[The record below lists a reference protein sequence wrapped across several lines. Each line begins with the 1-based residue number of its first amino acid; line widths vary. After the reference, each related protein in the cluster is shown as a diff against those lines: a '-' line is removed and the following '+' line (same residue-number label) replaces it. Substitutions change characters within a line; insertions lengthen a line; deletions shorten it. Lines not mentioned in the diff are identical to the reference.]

1 MYKRILFA
9 FVLFLSLSGAPLYA
23 ADNTSEMLEDALG
36 KITATLEK
44 IPERINKVS
53 IYSIT
58 PDKSGKI
65 NIENLQDQLIT
76 ILVETGRFA
85 VIDRSSLKA
94 LMDEQRL
101 SMTGAINTQDIVKA
115 GKVIGVQGFFF
126 GSVAISEGV
135 LTLNLK
141 LVDVESSAIIY
152 SKKFEGEAASGSRF
166 GFGFS
171 FMSGSFSSKLDN
183 HRIGSVD
190 PIQESNSDMPAAT
203 TGGIG
208 FALSYKQGSKMLKW
222 ANFGVDLFFGGRSVG
237 EMNVAESN
245 INLDGGGTGTGS
257 YGINYSL
264 SVMQLSIV
272 PKLYYTNKRKVFH
285 PYIGL
290 GINLVFLQEE
300 FGGWY
305 QDGATYQPHES
316 KSRAAD
322 LITITPVI
330 GAEMNLSKSIS
341 VFFEGALN
349 SKKNAGS
356 NPEIYFAD
364 MNIDSHPAI
373 ESGTH
378 ITAGLKYYWNFF

>member
-1 MYKRILFA
+1 MYKHILLA
-9 FVLFLSLSGAPLYA
+9 FVLFLSSAFTAGAPLYA

-36 KITATLEK
+36 EITATLEK

-58 PDKSGKI
+58 PDKDRKI

-166 GFGFS
+166 GFGFG
-171 FMSGSFSSKLDN
+171 FMSGSFSSKLDK
-183 HRIGSVD
+183 HKIGYAD
-190 PIQESNSDMPAAT
+190 IPESDSEMPAT
-203 TGGIG
+203 TTSGIG
-208 FALSYKQGSKMLKW
+208 IALSYKQGSKMLKW
-222 ANFGVDLFFGGRSVG
+222 ANFGVDVFFGGRSIESLNPVG
-237 EMNVAESN
+237 EKFYNVST
-245 INLDGGGTGTGS
+245 IS
-257 YGINYSL
+257 YGLNYSL
-264 SVMQLSIV
+264 SVMQVSIV
-272 PKLYYTNKRKVFH
+272 PKLYFTGERKVFH
-285 PYIGL
+285 PYIGI
-290 GINLVFLQEE
+290 GINMVFLQEE
-300 FGGWY
+300 FGGWHNN
-305 QDGATYQPHES
+305 GTYVPHTT

-349 SKKNAGS
+349 SKKTPGGNR
-356 NPEIYFAD
+356 EVYFAE
-364 MNIDSHPAI
+364 MNVHSYPAI
-373 ESGTH
+373 ESGFH
-378 ITAGLKYYWNFF
+378 ICAGLKYYLNFF